1 MAEERE
7 KKADHLEEGIEAE
20 DVEAHVKATGE
31 LEAAAQLDDDDEVKA
46 HVKAGKD

>member
-20 DVEAHVKATGE
+20 DVEAHVKAKAQQ
-31 LEAAAQLDDDDEVKA
+31 EASDVLDDDDDVEA
-46 HVKAGKD
+46 HVKTK